1 MRGDGWPHVAPESE
15 RSRGGG
21 RSNFLLQTVLPLP
34 RRCCGAAREK
44 PESGCYFVRRWYRI
58 EMIVSGQEQR
68 LTGRKNKARTD
79 SGPRAR
85 MRKIMLDAAM
95 RLMQDGLIPS
105 VSDVA
110 EAAQVSRATAY
121 RYFATQASLI
131 QAAVDEALGP
141 ILAWKSESR
150 DAEERV
156 TQLVTFAYPRMEF
169 YEATLKAALRLALDQ
184 WARKHAG
191 TLGDEAPMVRGHRI
205 ALLNSA
211 VAPLKGKLNRQGF
224 DRLTQA
230 LSLIF
235 GTEAFVVLKDIWGL
249 DRKHAQD
256 VALWTCHALIQAALA
271 GESKGKVPA
280 ATARGARRN
289 GARTTSALLKI
300 RSRVRVK

>member
-1 MRGDGWPHVAPESE
+1 
-15 RSRGGG
+15 
-21 RSNFLLQTVLPLP
+21 
-34 RRCCGAAREK
+34 
-44 PESGCYFVRRWYRI
+44 
-58 EMIVSGQEQR
+58 MIVSGQEQR
-68 LTGRKNKARTD
+68 LTGRKNKVREDKARTD
-79 SGPRAR
+79 RGPRAR

-110 EAAQVSRATAY
+110 GAAQVSRATAY

-141 ILAWKSESR
+141 ILAWKSESQ

-205 ALLNSA
+205 ALLISA

-271 GESKGKVPA
+271 GESKGKLLPA
-280 ATARGARRN
+280 AARGARRN
-289 GARTTSALLKI
+289 GARSTSALLKTG
-300 RSRVRVK
+300 SRVKIR

>member
-1 MRGDGWPHVAPESE
+1 
-15 RSRGGG
+15 
-21 RSNFLLQTVLPLP
+21 
-34 RRCCGAAREK
+34 
-44 PESGCYFVRRWYRI
+44 
-58 EMIVSGQEQR
+58 MIVSGQEQR
-68 LTGRKNKARTD
+68 LKLAKGKLREDKARQER
-79 SGPRAR
+79 GPRAR

-95 RLMQDGLIPS
+95 RLMQGGLVPS

-110 EAAQVSRATAY
+110 ESAQVSRATAY

-141 ILAWKSESR
+141 ILAWTSESQ

-169 YEATLKAALRLALDQ
+169 YETTLKAALRLALDQ

-191 TLGDEAPMVRGHRI
+191 TLGNEAPMVRGHRI

-211 VAPLKGKLNRQGF
+211 VAPLKGKLDREEF

-249 DRKHAQD
+249 DRNHAQD

-271 GESKGKVPA
+271 GNSMGKGRPA
-280 ATARGARRN
+280 ARGARKN
-289 GARTTSALLKI
+289 GARSNRALLKKG
-300 RSRVRVK
+300 SRLQIK

>member
-1 MRGDGWPHVAPESE
+1 MVLT
-15 RSRGGG
+15 RGGL
-21 RSNFLLQTVLPLP
+21 SNLLPKLIC
-34 RRCCGAAREK
+34 RFRIGAAPQRGEK
-44 PESGCYFVRRWYRI
+44 QQSGCFFVRRWYRI
-58 EMIVSGQEQR
+58 EMVVSGQEQR
-68 LTGRKNKARTD
+68 LTGRKGGVREDKARTD
-79 SGPRAR
+79 RGPRAR

-95 RLMQDGLIPS
+95 RLMQDGIIPS

-110 EAAQVSRATAY
+110 AAAQVSRATAY

-141 ILAWKSESR
+141 ILAWKSESQ

-156 TQLVTFAYPRMEF
+156 TELVTFAYPRMEF

-205 ALLNSA
+205 ALLHSA
-211 VAPLKGKLNRQGF
+211 VAPLKAKLTRQGF
-224 DRLTQA
+224 ERVTQA

-249 DRKHAQD
+249 DGKRAQD

-271 GESKGKVPA
+271 EESIGK
-280 ATARGARRN
+280 ARAGRARRN
-289 GARTTSALLKI
+289 GARSASALLKKA
-300 RSRVRVK
+300 SRVRVK